1 MAPEVFQT
9 VVKPSHV
16 GITGPAVHVR
26 FQKLVFRFLAGIVG
40 LQAFALGQG
49 KKIVVQKG
57 IDSFAYLGQVVV
69 FPHHLHQAG
78 VAVGVIRL
86 AVHDG
91 LYCGVAGGTAL
102 VGGFVVLVQCFPR
115 FGLHTDETEQVAA
128 EQITVFTALHQ
139 PGVLVGANS
148 GQMGGVAEGFGGIG
162 FPLFLFVI
170 GTEHGGDQVVKSRKG
185 LVTDFLYLALAFFYI
200 G

>member
-16 GITGPAVHVR
+16 GIIGPAVHVR
-26 FQKLVFRFLAGIVG
+26 LQESVFHFLTGIVG
-40 LQAFALGQG
+40 LQPFAIGQG
-49 KKIVVQKG
+49 KQIVGHNG
-57 IDSFAYLGQVVV
+57 IDSFAHFGQVVV
-69 FPHHLHQAG
+69 FPQHVHQTG

-102 VGGFVVLVQCFPR
+102 VGGFVVFIQCFPR
-115 FGLHTDETEQVAA
+115 FGLHTDEAEQVVA
-128 EQITVFTALHQ
+128 EQMAVFTALHQ

-170 GTEHGGDQVVKSRKG
+170 GTEHGGDHIVKSRKG
-185 LVTDFLYLALAFFYI
+185 LVADFLYLAQAFFYVA
-200 G
+200 